1 MPGLPDQTVGPLRLF
16 AWATGLLLL
25 RVLMSTGPAS
35 AQSFDCQ
42 KAFYSDE
49 KTICQDSGLGK
60 LDQELESVYRNRLAK
75 MPKQQRD
82 DIESNET
89 LFIQARRRC
98 GQDRKCIEQSYRNRI
113 EEIQGARAEDDRGRP
128 DRTRAS
134 DLHRRSSGAAAAP
147 ERDLPSGERATGA
160 GANLAQPSEQEL
172 EPRPKNDASKGP
184 SSDAA
189 SAAPVPPVA
198 NAPTRAEAAEALRS
212 AEREEPA
219 EKAAPKRY
227 RRARA
232 QPISPLGETNAM
244 PAPATHHDRK
254 RNSAATASAAPPKE
268 QAPAPSQPAAPASS
282 GSTGWVNPPPER

>member
-1 MPGLPDQTVGPLRLF
+1 MPGLPDQTVKPLRLF
-16 AWATGLLLL
+16 ASTVGLFLVT
-25 RVLMSTGPAS
+25 VLPSTGPAS

-49 KTICQDSGLGK
+49 KTICQDSSLGK
-60 LDQELESVYRNRLAK
+60 LDQQLASVYGRRMAK
-75 MPKQQRD
+75 MQKEQRKE
-82 DIESNET
+82 IEENET
-89 LFIQARRRC
+89 LFVQARRRC

-113 EEIQGARAEDDRGRP
+113 EEIEGASLEDNRGRP
-128 DRTRAS
+128 DRARAS
-134 DLHRRSSGAAAAP
+134 DLHRRSSAAAAP
-147 ERDLPSGERATGA
+147 ERDPHSGEQATGA
-160 GANLAQPSEQEL
+160 GANLAQPSEQES
-172 EPRPKNDASKGP
+172 EPRSKNDTSTGP

-219 EKAAPKRY
+219 EKEAPKRH

-232 QPISPLGETNAM
+232 QPISPSGETNAM
-244 PAPATHHDRK
+244 PAPATHRVRQ
-254 RNSAATASAAPPKE
+254 RNSAASAAPVPPKE